1 MSQPVEPT
9 VLPVTLSAKT
19 KLKSMAPEVNNTAK
33 QQGDMPIESLL
44 RSNTMPID
52 YKNGRKQEPKMFNFT
67 NYYNH
72 RERLPRHYHP
82 LVQFLNETECKY
94 HNDNLYANSVMG
106 FPTRAQILKERKIHL
121 PILKDTPVEK
131 ARFARKKNDTE
142 ERIMSAKK
150 KYRFQTYDGYS
161 DHYFLTGARFNR

>member
-9 VLPVTLSAKT
+9 VLPVTLSAKN
-19 KLKSMAPEVNNTAK
+19 KLNTATAAVNEAATK
-33 QQGDMPIESLL
+33 QSEVPIEPLK

-72 RERLPRHYHP
+72 REHLPRHYHP
-82 LVQFLNETECKY
+82 LVQFLDETECKY

-121 PILKDTPVEK
+121 PILKDTLVEK
-131 ARFARKKNDTE
+131 AKYNRKKSDTE
-142 ERIMSAKK
+142 ERIMSSRK
-150 KYRFQTYDGYS
+150 KYKFQTYDGFS